1 MLHVII
7 LLQYATYANKP
18 IETNSGPNPK
28 PLKGKNL
35 PRNAFSFSQV
45 SFCNQSIGEPLNLEE
60 CHSPGMHTG
69 ETYHSLHTRDVS
81 TITVQGCTL
90 EKIPILYTLIHYSSG
105 MHTTS
110 ATAKCSPKKCKKRVP
125 ENKYPPSQ
133 SRDAHK
139 CKCQM
144 GDFTFSLLPLYSKF
158 KSYFE
163 EKEKTKR

>member
-60 CHSPGMHTG
+60 CHSPGMQ
-69 ETYHSLHTRDVS
+69 LHT
-81 TITVQGCTL
+81 
-90 EKIPILYTLIHYSSG
+90 ILYTLEMCQPLQFRDAHNEC
-105 MHTTS
+105 
-110 ATAKCSPKKCKKRVP
+110 KCQMFPKKCKKKCHGKKV
-125 ENKYPPSQ
+125 SQ
-133 SRDAHK
+133 
-139 CKCQM
+139 
-144 GDFTFSLLPLYSKF
+144 
-158 KSYFE
+158 KSIHRQCPGMHR
-163 EKEKTKR
+163 TSANATWGI